1 MPSYDYRCPDCGGTF
16 EVFQRITAAAEATC
30 PACGSQGPRRL
41 ISGGTFHLK
50 GGGWYATDYK
60 DSGRG
65 PSAPAAPAA
74 PSSGESA
81 ASDGGCGA
89 PACGTGV
96 CAGAAPAADA

>member
-1 MPSYDYRCPDCGGTF
+1 MPTYDYRCPDCGGTF

-60 DSGRG
+60 DTGRTA
-65 PSAPAAPAA
+65 SAPSPSSGGEAAPA
-74 PSSGESA
+74 E
-81 ASDGGCGA
+81 GGCGA

-96 CAGAAPAADA
+96 CAGAAPTAEA